1 MKAEVKGPISDVF
14 TELPNC
20 SMTVSAANTNVA
32 AHERRAA
39 ARGHA
44 ERHDEV
50 NARTARTVPA
60 DASRKDSS
68 TCVSSRKAPARSRSA
83 RPGGKACTRAPN
95 DVSARTGAL

>member
-32 AHERRAA
+32 ATSGARRRAA
-39 ARGHA
+39 TPNAMTT
-44 ERHDEV
+44 V